1 MSEQSLEQLL
11 YASQFDE
18 ASERLDAGEKLS
30 KAIQSHQ
37 TSQIIDNLLRA
48 EQYGIL
54 LRFLEDK
61 TIDTDIYELDN
72 FDRSIFQNLAINLK
86 DDEQG
91 LIFFRELLSRFDNL
105 NDEVDTKTLL
115 AYFLEKGASVEK
127 VKVLIDAGCDVNF
140 KNNADE
146 NFLHQIIRTNL
157 RKPELSSQYM
167 ELMITEGL
175 DVNQPNIV
183 KKTPLIQAIEFN
195 HPEFLDLLLQNGADP
210 TSQDKDSN
218 SAFYYA
224 LAHKQDLDLYLKLS
238 EFTAADFDTVN
249 KDGVSML
256 FEFLR
261 MAYPGE
267 KNLKLFTTLLNDG
280 ADLYQMSTYYGK
292 AKAPVD
298 LLAEKQ
304 MEFLAAA
311 LESGQIDIDR
321 QDDQGNTLLHQVCA
335 YNVNFEA
342 EKAKE
347 TYRKVKLLLEHG
359 ADVTI
364 HNDQDKTAQDLA
376 SDDNLKIKTVE
387 LLMRKA

>member
-18 ASERLDAGEKLS
+18 ASGRLAAGEKLS
-30 KAIQSHQ
+30 KAIQPHQ

-48 EQYGIL
+48 EQYEIL
-54 LRFLEDK
+54 LRFLEDQ

-72 FDRSIFQNLAINLK
+72 FDRSIFKNLAINLK
-86 DDEQG
+86 DDEPA

-115 AYFLEKGASVEK
+115 GYFLEKGASVEK

-146 NFLHQIIRTNL
+146 NFIHQIIRTNL
-157 RKPELSSQYM
+157 RKPELSSQYL
-167 ELMITEGL
+167 ELMIAEGL
-175 DVNQPNIV
+175 DVNEPNIV
-183 KKTPLIQAIEFN
+183 KKTPIIQAIEFN
-195 HPEFLDLLLQNGADP
+195 HPEYLNLLLQNGADP
-210 TSQDKDSN
+210 AAQDKDSN

-238 EFTAADFDTVN
+238 EFTTADFDTIN
-249 KDGVSML
+249 REGVSML

-267 KNLKLFTTLLNDG
+267 KTLELFSTLLKDG
-280 ADLYQMSTYYGK
+280 ADLYQNSTYYGR
-292 AKAPVD
+292 AKAPID
-298 LLAEKQ
+298 LLSEKQ
-304 MEFLAAA
+304 LEFLAAA
-311 LESGQIDIDR
+311 LTSGQIDINR
-321 QDDQGNTLLHQVCA
+321 QDDHGNTLLHKVCA

-364 HNDQDKTAQDLA
+364 HNDQDKTAVDLA